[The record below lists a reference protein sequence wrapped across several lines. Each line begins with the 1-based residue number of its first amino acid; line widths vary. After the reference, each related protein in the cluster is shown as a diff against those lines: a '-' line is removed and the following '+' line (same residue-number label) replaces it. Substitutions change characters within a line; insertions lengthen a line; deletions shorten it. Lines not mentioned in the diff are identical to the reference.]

1 MMLNGNSSSS
11 APTTT
16 AAPAPSSPTI
26 HVTEWSEA
34 HVSQWLLSLGFA
46 HLAPAFR
53 DHGINGDSLVLLDD
67 DNLQEIGV
75 NSVGQRL
82 SLLGEIYRLKET
94 FEIPIE
100 EGDYVPHSAY
110 PSLALHPAPSESHL
124 SVTNVL
130 GLLQQRNDR
139 ISALESELSKVT
151 IYLNRLQQDFTQIC
165 QLVGLNKPSSRD
177 APPIFPFSPLRSDAE
192 PVLLLNPSERLPT
205 AMGLSSSQQGMLMS
219 GGGGYSGMPNVP
231 MSANPLSTPVVTR
244 APPMSAPSLA
254 GQAGAPLVTASHKK
268 PSTTTT
274 TTTGTNGDSNT
285 PLSAVPPPQTA
296 AAAAS
301 ATATPLPGFGTS
313 DPENTYRSFRVTLE
327 DPCYRVL
334 PAALKK
340 YKINDD
346 WKKYALIICHGNTER
361 CVTYEEKPLLLF
373 QKLKESKQN
382 PIFMLR
388 HIRDVK
394 NPIALAKAKA
404 EARKGSVGG
413 ATGLVKV
420 PSKDT
425 ASEDTAASSK
435 TTNTSAA
442 ALAKGNKVAQTV
454 ARFETS
460 SPKLPPATT
469 PTSEVGPPNSAS
481 ATAPSTATTSNKKA
495 GSGSGHT
502 LVALGSRE
510 WAEAMAVRALKN
522 GHEVGKPVLT
532 GAATRLPASAPV
544 ASTSGTAAAVAG
556 AEKKSGEGT
565 GTAISPGQ
573 PPGSA
578 SSTSTSAVA
587 TNSPSPPLSRKYA
600 IAIYPYPSERDDEFD
615 VELGDTFVVL
625 SKIYGWWAVERDP
638 RADGEGDG
646 QWVEVD
652 SPAPVALAGDSEVG
666 RKKVRVQVV
675 RTGWVPAGCL
685 LEMSKALAVAVP
697 DVKGTIEGAKAVG
710 TAVDEEGEKEKGGE
724 GSSTKD
730 LEGDD
735 SKQSQQHQPHMAT
748 FPIPP
753 SLITSPS
760 TPGIMLMDYTS
771 PPEDRLV
778 LKRNDRL
785 RVFKRYS
792 HWSYCVQEGGSN
804 GRGWVPSWYI
814 GKASSASASGGTTT
828 SSSSARRAGGSS
840 RTALGSGRGTPSSA
854 SSRSGTPAASSSKKT
869 NGSGSAGSGSG
880 SVAVSEP
887 AATGT
892 GKGTA
897 AVSAGTEGGGGVPAS
912 GAENVVGPDEKGGA
926 DDSIGS
932 ITSTSN
938 GVKAM
943 ARGGSSTTLSG
954 GAPLVSA

>member
-1 MMLNGNSSSS
+1 MMLLNGNSSS
-11 APTTT
+11 APTT
-16 AAPAPSSPTI
+16 AAAAAAAPSSPTI

-124 SVTNVL
+124 SFTNVL
-130 GLLQQRNDR
+130 GLIQQRNDR

-177 APPIFPFSPLRSDAE
+177 APPIFPFSPLRSDTE
-192 PVLLLNPSERLPT
+192 PVLLLNSSEKLPT
-205 AMGLSSSQQGMLMS
+205 AMGLSSGQHGMLMS
-219 GGGGYSGMPNVP
+219 GGGGGGGGGYSGMPNVP
-231 MSANPLSTPVVTR
+231 MSANPLSTPVVAR

-254 GQAGAPLVTASHKK
+254 SQAGTSLVTSAHKK
-268 PSTTTT
+268 PSTTTAT
-274 TTTGTNGDSNT
+274 KGDSNN
-285 PLSAVPPPQTA
+285 PLSAVLPPQTA
-296 AAAAS
+296 AAAT

-346 WKKYALIICHGNTER
+346 WKKYALIICHGNEER

-373 QKLKESKQN
+373 QKLKESKKN

-404 EARKGSVGG
+404 EARKGSMGGGG

-420 PSKDT
+420 PTQDT
-425 ASEDTAASSK
+425 ASEDADASSK
-435 TTNTSAA
+435 SIPTTSSS
-442 ALAKGNKVAQTV
+442 LAKGNKVAQTV
-454 ARFETS
+454 ARFETG

-469 PTSEVGPPNSAS
+469 PTSEVGAPTSATTAAVAPPPN
-481 ATAPSTATTSNKKA
+481 TASNKKS

-510 WAEAMAVRALKN
+510 WAEAMALRALKN
-522 GHEVGKPVLT
+522 GHTVGKPVLT
-532 GAATRLPASAPV
+532 GAATRLPAPAPV
-544 ASTSGTAAAVAG
+544 ASTSSGAAAAEAG
-556 AEKKSGEGT
+556 PTSDGKKSGEGA
-565 GTAISPGQ
+565 GTAGQ
-573 PPGSA
+573 LPPGSA
-578 SSTSTSAVA
+578 T
-587 TNSPSPPLSRKYA
+587 SPPLSRMYA

-625 SKIYGWWAVERDP
+625 SKIHGWWAVERDP

-652 SPAPVALAGDSEVG
+652 SPAAAAAAAGDSDG
-666 RKKVRVQVV
+666 ARKKVKVKVV

-685 LEMSKALAVAVP
+685 LEMSRPLAVAVP
-697 DVKGTIEGAKAVG
+697 DVKGTIDGAKMG
-710 TAVDEEGEKEKGGE
+710 TAVDEDGEKEKKKSGE
-724 GSSTKD
+724 ESLTKD
-730 LEGDD
+730 LEGADI
-735 SKQSQQHQPHMAT
+735 KQQQQHQPHMAT

-760 TPGIMLMDYTS
+760 TPGIMLMDYSS
-771 PPEDRLV
+771 PPEDRMV
-778 LKRNDRL
+778 LKRSDRL

-814 GKASSASASGGTTT
+814 GKASSASASST

-840 RTALGSGRGTPSSA
+840 RIALGSGRGTPSSV
-854 SSRSGTPAASSSKKT
+854 SSRSGTPAGSSSKKT
-869 NGSGSAGSGSG
+869 NGSVGSGSG
-880 SVAVSEP
+880 SVAVSESAGAA
-887 AATGT
+887 AATG
-892 GKGTA
+892 KGA
-897 AVSAGTEGGGGVPAS
+897 AGAEGEGGVPAS
-912 GAENVVGPDEKGGA
+912 GAENVVGADETGGA

-932 ITSTSN
+932 ITSN
-938 GVKAM
+938 GVKAK

-954 GAPLVSA
+954 GGAPLVSA

>member
-11 APTTT
+11 APS

-413 ATGLVKV
+413 GGGGATGLVKI

-425 ASEDTAASSK
+425 ASEDAGASSK
-435 TTNTSAA
+435 TANTSAAA

-469 PTSEVGPPNSAS
+469 PTSEVGPPNSAT
-481 ATAPSTATTSNKKA
+481 TAAAPPPATTSNKKA

-544 ASTSGTAAAVAG
+544 ASASGAAAAVAG

-578 SSTSTSAVA
+578 SSTSAA

-638 RADGEGDG
+638 RADEED
-646 QWVEVD
+646 D
-652 SPAPVALAGDSEVG
+652 DVA
-666 RKKVRVQVV
+666 
-675 RTGWVPAGCL
+675 
-685 LEMSKALAVAVP
+685 
-697 DVKGTIEGAKAVG
+697 
-710 TAVDEEGEKEKGGE
+710 EEGQ
-724 GSSTKD
+724 
-730 LEGDD
+730 GDD
-735 SKQSQQHQPHMAT
+735 
-748 FPIPP
+748 
-753 SLITSPS
+753 
-760 TPGIMLMDYTS
+760 
-771 PPEDRLV
+771 
-778 LKRNDRL
+778 
-785 RVFKRYS
+785 
-792 HWSYCVQEGGSN
+792 
-804 GRGWVPSWYI
+804 
-814 GKASSASASGGTTT
+814 
-828 SSSSARRAGGSS
+828 
-840 RTALGSGRGTPSSA
+840 
-854 SSRSGTPAASSSKKT
+854 
-869 NGSGSAGSGSG
+869 
-880 SVAVSEP
+880 
-887 AATGT
+887 
-892 GKGTA
+892 
-897 AVSAGTEGGGGVPAS
+897 
-912 GAENVVGPDEKGGA
+912 
-926 DDSIGS
+926 DDMEEVEEI
-932 ITSTSN
+932 
-938 GVKAM
+938 A
-943 ARGGSSTTLSG
+943 
-954 GAPLVSA
+954 